1 MLRALLI
8 YLSEKEAPKTLLTG
22 HAWGRRLAG
31 RFIAGDDLESAV
43 AAVRAL
49 NAQGFEATLDCL
61 GEAVRDPAA
70 ADEACATYLQ
80 ILDRLAA
87 EKLRSHVSLKPT
99 QHGLPINEDEA
110 ARRIASLAERA
121 ARLGNFVRI
130 DMEGSPYTESTLR
143 VFRRAGAP
151 REVLGVVIQSYLRR
165 SARDVEELLKDG
177 ARIRLVKGAYQEPAD
192 IAFPHK
198 ADVDRSF
205 RELTERMLLS
215 GGYHA
220 IATHDERLVAATC
233 EFARAHHLGPER
245 FEFQMLYGIR
255 RQLQRDLLRQGYR
268 VRIYVPYGRQ
278 WYAYFMRRLAERP
291 ANLLFLLKNLVR
303 G

>member
-8 YLSEKEAPKTLLTG
+8 YLSEKEGPKSLLTG

-43 AAVRAL
+43 RAVRAL
-49 NAQGFEATLDCL
+49 NAEGFDATLDCL
-61 GEAVRDPAA
+61 GESVHDPAA
-70 ADEACATYLQ
+70 AEEACATYLQ

-87 EKLRSHVSLKPT
+87 EKLRSHVSVKLT
-99 QHGLPINEDEA
+99 QLGLAINEDETV
-110 ARRIASLAERA
+110 RHVSSLAERA
-121 ARLGNFVRI
+121 ARYQSFVRI
-130 DMEGSPYTESTLR
+130 DMEGSPYTEATLR
-143 VFRRAGAP
+143 VFRRAQAP

-165 SARDVEELLKDG
+165 SARDVEQLLKDG
-177 ARIRLVKGAYQEPAD
+177 ARIRLVKGAYQEPAE

-205 RELTERMLLS
+205 RELTERLLAS

-220 IATHDERLVAATC
+220 IATHDERLVAATR
-233 EFARAHHLGPER
+233 EFAREHHLGPER

-255 RQLQRDLLRQGYR
+255 RQLQRQLLAQGYR

-291 ANLLFLLKNLVR
+291 ANLIFLLKNLLR